1 MRKRLMGG
9 RHVLAFSRKADA
21 ALAKKTAL
29 QSLSLDAAR
38 DATSARCIP
47 KNAGCSARIIAESD
61 FILCGV
67 LEADAIFKSRRLKAE
82 WKFSE
87 GEKVKRGDSVCRLSG
102 SCRGI
107 LACERSALNYLMLLS
122 GIASKCASASAAYGK
137 GRICAT
143 RKTLPMLTQS
153 EKRAVALGGCLTHR
167 LSLSD
172 GILVK
177 DNHLASIMRQAR
189 VKKERAIEMAV
200 GCFGLGEFVEVEV
213 SSVSEALAAA
223 SAGAGAILADNVS
236 PKKLRK
242 IAAAARRANPRII
255 IEASGGITLENAGTY
270 LKAGAD
276 FASTSELT
284 MKISPANLSLEIDAF

>member
-1 MRKRLMGG
+1 MRKRLMGDG
-9 RHVLAFSRKADA
+9 RILAFSRKASA

-29 QSLSLDAAR
+29 QALSLDAAR
-38 DATSARCIP
+38 DATSDRCIP
-47 KNAGCSARIIAESD
+47 ENAGCGAKIIAKSD

-67 LEADAIFKSRRLKAE
+67 LEAGAIFESRRVKAK

-87 GEKVKRGDSVCRLSG
+87 GEKVKRGATVCTLSG
-102 SCRGI
+102 SCRAI

-122 GIASKCASASAAYGK
+122 GIATRCGKASAAYGR
-137 GRICAT
+137 GRISAT
-143 RKTLPMLTQS
+143 RKTLPMLTHS

-167 LSLSD
+167 LDLSD

-177 DNHLASIMRQAR
+177 DNHLAAIMKRGKTGR
-189 VKKERAIEMAV
+189 ERAIEIAV
-200 GCFGLGEFVEVEV
+200 GCFGLSEFVEVEV

-223 SAGAGAILADNVS
+223 AAGADAILADNVS

-242 IAAAARRANPRII
+242 IAAAARKAAPKII
-255 IEASGGITLENAGTY
+255 VEASGGITLENAGAY

-276 FASTSELT
+276 FASTSGLT
-284 MKISPANLSLEIDAF
+284 MNVSPANLSLEIGAF